1 MRIEHMVNTED
12 PTDVDMERE
21 DLGQMTSTF
30 LRVSLLKKVT
40 ESVNIYVQQVKIW
53 EWIFTEVPQVDVETS
68 FKNFT
73 PHLI

>member
-30 LRVSLLKKVT
+30 LRVSLLKKWLSLSISMYNKSKS
-40 ESVNIYVQQVKIW
+40 ENGFLPRYYKLMLKLHLKILLH
-53 EWIFTEVPQVDVETS
+53 I
-68 FKNFT
+68 
-73 PHLI
+73 

>member
-30 LRVSLLKKVT
+30 LRVSLLKKWL
-40 ESVNIYVQQVKIW
+40 SLSIYVQQVKIW

>member
-30 LRVSLLKKVT
+30 LRVSLFKKWL
-40 ESVNIYVQQVKIW
+40 SLSIYVQQVKIW
-53 EWIFTEVPQVDVETS
+53 EWIFTEVPQADVETS